1 MTEAASATSEQ
12 PAAGWTCARCEVT
25 VSFSHEVERPRLPST
40 WSRENGELYCLGCR
54 REMAGDA
61 GVALLDEGA
70 SPDVRHRA
78 HSQARIDFEI
88 GRDPER
94 PDNQIAKACRTSTLA
109 IRKARVRLGIQPRN

>member
-1 MTEAASATSEQ
+1 MRPPHGLPLSHQSGGPFYDLGKQ
-12 PAAGWTCARCEVT
+12 AGI
-25 VSFSHEVERPRLPST
+25 LI
-40 WSRENGELYCLGCR
+40 GCR

-88 GRDPER
+88 RRDPER

-109 IRKARVRLGIQPRN
+109 IRKARVRLGIQPSE